1 MVARINLAKD
11 LAMKAESTHM
21 IKMKTLHKEL
31 VEGMEKAHDK
41 GFLEA
46 SDKES
51 QDLKSEV
58 IELDPR
64 IGTHPTI
71 VPGLQESA
79 RQRVLHEAADE
90 LLSCY
95 CSSGVL
101 AWDIATELSD
111 EHCHLK

>member
-21 IKMKTLHKEL
+21 IKMKTLYKEL

-58 IELDPR
+58 IEL
-64 IGTHPTI
+64 
-71 VPGLQESA
+71 E
-79 RQRVLHEAADE
+79 RQWKSIQDQKKREKE
-90 LLSCY
+90 R
-95 CSSGVL
+95 
-101 AWDIATELSD
+101 
-111 EHCHLK
+111 